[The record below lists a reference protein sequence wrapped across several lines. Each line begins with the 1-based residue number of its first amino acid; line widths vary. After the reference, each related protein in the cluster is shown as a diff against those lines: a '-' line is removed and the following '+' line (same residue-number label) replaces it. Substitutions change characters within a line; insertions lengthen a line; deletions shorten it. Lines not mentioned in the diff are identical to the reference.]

1 MNLELS
7 EELRRIRGIR
17 GLSLR
22 KVEKQTG
29 ISNTYLSQLET
40 GKAERPSPHILHKL
54 AAVYDVPY
62 ESLMQAAGYLEKP
75 SQKKS
80 SVSALR
86 GVLLGG
92 NIEEEKEEENNDAG
106 VRSKKKR
113 LTGLQAALLSANLD
127 EEEEKKVVEFIEF
140 LRSQHRR
147 RKQ

>member
-1 MNLELS
+1 MSSELS

-22 KVEKQTG
+22 QVEKQTG

-54 AAVYDVPY
+54 ATVYTVPY
-62 ESLMQAAGYLEKP
+62 ESLMQSAGYLEP
-75 SQKKS
+75 PLEKKS
-80 SVSALR
+80 SLSGLR
-86 GVLLGG
+86 GVLLSA
-92 NIEEEKEEENNDAG
+92 NSDEEREESVETPLQ
-106 VRSKKKR
+106 SKRKR
-113 LTGLQAALLSANLD
+113 LTGMQAALLSANLN

-147 RKQ
+147 KKR